1 MPIKGISFYFFLI
14 SILSILL
21 LYSKAYILLVFVLL
35 LLIITYKKFGS
46 KVTLLLIAT
55 FIFFLFYRV
64 NIKPD
69 IDNKIDDTF
78 IVKEVKNS
86 YAIVSTDNVN
96 YLIYQEDFIINEKDE
111 IHLIGYSLE
120 LESDLELDVF
130 EFKDYLNNKRV
141 FYQIE
146 YESISLVKE
155 SNLLS
160 NKIKKVFTSK
170 LENESYS
177 MTNMLIFNDKYSNID
192 AYNNLIDIS
201 AVHLF
206 VVSGFHISFFFNLIY
221 KLFKKNEKVG
231 LVIGIAICLFY
242 VYLLNFSISATRALI
257 SLIISK
263 AFKDKVNQLDCIA
276 IPGILLLLIEPLYI
290 YNYSFIMTFAMVS
303 TIAFSSKFLSKQNK
317 VVQAILLSLIC
328 FLAMIPMQLIINY
341 KINFISLFTNV
352 ILSYV
357 VMVIFVMCLLGMI
370 ISYFNGDLFS
380 SVYSKFNELI
390 EKISLID
397 SSIIFGSLPMI
408 GVIIYY
414 LIFIV
419 LLYYLGKEHY
429 QKITIS
435 FSFIVLF
442 MICLYNRHYFTFYQQ
457 VTFLNVYQ
465 GDCCIILD
473 SNSDK
478 VMLIDTGG
486 LSNYDIASKKIMPYL
501 NYHGIRKIDIVVI
514 THEDFDHCGALESL
528 SKQIKIDKVIKDPS
542 VKEVTLGKITLT
554 NINDYYTDSSDEN
567 DSSIVLYGNI
577 CSLNFLF
584 TGDISSTI
592 ESKMIK
598 DLNELDIDVLKVAHH
613 GSKYSTSEEFV
624 KFIDPEYAIISVG
637 KNYYGHPTKEVIDIL
652 NDNNVI
658 IYRTDENG
666 SIRIKGKIFDNWF
679 IESAK

>member
-1 MPIKGISFYFFLI
+1 
-14 SILSILL
+14 
-21 LYSKAYILLVFVLL
+21 
-35 LLIITYKKFGS
+35 
-46 KVTLLLIAT
+46 
-55 FIFFLFYRV
+55 
-64 NIKPD
+64 
-69 IDNKIDDTF
+69 
-78 IVKEVKNS
+78 
-86 YAIVSTDNVN
+86 
-96 YLIYQEDFIINEKDE
+96 
-111 IHLIGYSLE
+111 
-120 LESDLELDVF
+120 
-130 EFKDYLNNKRV
+130 
-141 FYQIE
+141 
-146 YESISLVKE
+146 
-155 SNLLS
+155 
-160 NKIKKVFTSK
+160 
-170 LENESYS
+170 
-177 MTNMLIFNDKYSNID
+177 
-192 AYNNLIDIS
+192 
-201 AVHLF
+201 
-206 VVSGFHISFFFNLIY
+206 
-221 KLFKKNEKVG
+221 
-231 LVIGIAICLFY
+231 
-242 VYLLNFSISATRALI
+242 
-257 SLIISK
+257 
-263 AFKDKVNQLDCIA
+263 
-276 IPGILLLLIEPLYI
+276 
-290 YNYSFIMTFAMVS
+290 
-303 TIAFSSKFLSKQNK
+303 
-317 VVQAILLSLIC
+317 
-328 FLAMIPMQLIINY
+328 
-341 KINFISLFTNV
+341 
-352 ILSYV
+352 
-357 VMVIFVMCLLGMI
+357 
-370 ISYFNGDLFS
+370 
-380 SVYSKFNELI
+380 
-390 EKISLID
+390 
-397 SSIIFGSLPMI
+397 MI

-414 LIFIV
+414 VIFIV

-465 GDCCIILD
+465 GDCCIIQD

-554 NINDYYTDSSDEN
+554 NINEYYTNSSDEN

-598 DLNELDIDVLKVAHH
+598 DLNELDVDVLKVAHH

-637 KNYYGHPTKEVIDIL
+637 RNYYGHPTKEVIDIL